1 MEVERTFYLVWQHLA
16 AQERVL
22 EDAIKV
28 MMLFTPVVFKVSLPG
43 LPLPDF
49 PLSPMYAP
57 GPRSRALGTGPGA
70 KWALTDRGGRSGE
83 RGHYVRV
90 RLRRRRG
97 PNLGAKTDGRRTDGH
112 TNTQHTNGRE
122 NRQTSGLESSV
133 PRSRFLL
140 SWVPLA
146 KS

>member
-28 MMLFTPVVFKVSLPG
+28 MMLFIPVVFEVSLPG

-70 KWALTDRGGRSGE
+70 KWALTDRGGRSGD
-83 RGHYVRV
+83 